1 MAEDSFQEKTEQPTP
16 KKIADARKKGTVAQ
30 SREIP
35 SAIILL
41 TSLGFFFFSGS
52 WMFSNMSDF
61 MGGIFRNIGSF
72 RIHDVATAST
82 LSIIIL
88 KNVLSIILPFMLAV
102 VVAGIVANIV
112 QIGFL
117 FSPEAFSPKL
127 SKFNPI
133 SGIKKLFS
141 LKSLVELVKSLIKI
155 TFVGGIAYLTIKTEF
170 KTIPTLMQMD
180 IKDII
185 SFIGITSFKICLYVS
200 LALIIMA
207 VLDYAYQKY
216 EHTKSLKM
224 TKQEVKDENKQTEGD
239 PKVKARIRSIQIEM
253 SRRRMMESV
262 PEADVVITNPTHL
275 AIALK
280 FDSDKMI
287 APKIVAKGAGKIAER
302 IREIADENHVP
313 IVENKP
319 LARTLFKIAEI
330 GDYIPAE
337 LYQAVAEVLAYVY
350 RLKGMR
356 AGES

>member
-1 MAEDSFQEKTEQPTP
+1 MAEESFQEKTEQPTP

-52 WMFSNMSDF
+52 WMFSSLSEF
-61 MGGIFRNIGSF
+61 MGGILRNIGSF
-72 RIHDVATAST
+72 RIHDITTAST
-82 LSIIIL
+82 LSITIL

-102 VVAGIVANIV
+102 VIAGIVANIV

-141 LKSLVELVKSLIKI
+141 LKSFVELVKSLIKI
-155 TFVGGIAYLTIKTEF
+155 TFVGGIAYLTIKSEL

-185 SFIGITSFKICLYVS
+185 SFIGITSFKICLYVAM
-200 LALIIMA
+200 ALIILA

-239 PKVKARIRSIQIEM
+239 PRVKARIRSIQIEM

-262 PEADVVITNPTHL
+262 PEADVVITNPTQL

-280 FDSDKMI
+280 FDSENMV

-302 IREIADENHVP
+302 IREIAGENQVP
-313 IVENKP
+313 IVENKF

-356 AGES
+356 TGA

>member
-1 MAEDSFQEKTEQPTP
+1 MAEESFQEKTEQPTP
-16 KKIADARKKGTVAQ
+16 KKIADARKKGTVAK

-35 SAIILL
+35 SAIIML
-41 TSLGFFFFSGS
+41 TSLGIFFFSGS
-52 WMFSNMSDF
+52 WMFSSLSEF
-61 MGGIFRNIGSF
+61 MASIFKNIGSF
-72 RIHDVATAST
+72 RVHDITTAST
-82 LSIIIL
+82 LSITIL
-88 KNVLSIILPFMLAV
+88 KNVLSIILPFMLAIV
-102 VVAGIVANIV
+102 AAGIVANIM

-133 SGIKKLFS
+133 KGIKKLFS
-141 LKSLVELVKSLIKI
+141 LRSFIELVKSLIKI
-155 TFVGGIAYLTIKTEF
+155 TFVGGIAYLTIKAEL

-180 IKDII
+180 VKDII
-185 SFIGITSFKICLYVS
+185 SFIGITSFKIYLYVS
-200 LALIIMA
+200 MAMIILA
-207 VLDYAYQKY
+207 VLDYVYQKY
-216 EHTKSLKM
+216 EHIKNLKM

-239 PKVKARIRSIQIEM
+239 PQVKARIRSIQIEM

-280 FDSDKMI
+280 FDSEKMI

-302 IREIADENHVP
+302 IREIADENYVP
-313 IVENKP
+313 IVENKL
-319 LARTLFKIAEI
+319 LAQTLFKITEI

-356 AGES
+356 TGI

>member
-1 MAEDSFQEKTEQPTP
+1 MAEESFQEKTEQPTP

-41 TSLGFFFFSGS
+41 TALGFFFFSGS
-52 WMFSNMSDF
+52 WMFSSLSEF
-61 MGGIFRNIGSF
+61 MGGILRNIGSF
-72 RIHDVATAST
+72 RIHDITTAST

-102 VVAGIVANIV
+102 VAAGIVANIV

-133 SGIKKLFS
+133 KGIKKLFS

-155 TFVGGIAYLTIKTEF
+155 TFVSGIAYLTIKTEL

-185 SFIGITSFKICLYVS
+185 SFIGTTSFKICLYVS
-200 LALIIMA
+200 MALIIMA

-239 PKVKARIRSIQIEM
+239 PRVKARIRSIQIEM

-280 FDSDKMI
+280 FDSENMV

-302 IREIADENHVP
+302 IREIAGENQVP

-350 RLKGMR
+350 RLKG
-356 AGES
+356 SISD

>member
-1 MAEDSFQEKTEQPTP
+1 MSEESFQEKTEQPTP

-52 WMFSNMSDF
+52 WMFLSLSEF
-61 MGGIFRNIGSF
+61 MGGMFRNIGSF
-72 RIHDVATAST
+72 RIHDITTVST
-82 LSIIIL
+82 LSILIL

-155 TFVGGIAYLTIKTEF
+155 TFVGGIAYLTIKTEL

-185 SFIGITSFKICLYVS
+185 SFIGITSFKICMYVS
-200 LALIIMA
+200 MALIIMA
-207 VLDYAYQKY
+207 ILDYAYQKY

-224 TKQEVKDENKQTEGD
+224 TKQEIKDEHKQSEGD

-253 SRRRMMESV
+253 SRRRMMEAV
-262 PEADVVITNPTHL
+262 PDADVVITNPTHL

-280 FDSDKMI
+280 FDSEKMI

-302 IREIADENHVP
+302 IREIAAENHVP

-356 AGES
+356 TGA

>member
-1 MAEDSFQEKTEQPTP
+1 
-16 KKIADARKKGTVAQ
+16 
-30 SREIP
+30 
-35 SAIILL
+35 
-41 TSLGFFFFSGS
+41 
-52 WMFSNMSDF
+52 MFSSLSEF
-61 MGGIFRNIGSF
+61 MGLIFKNIGSF
-72 RIHDVATAST
+72 RVHDITTAST
-82 LSIIIL
+82 LSIMVL
-88 KNVLSIILPFMLAV
+88 KNVLSIILPFMLAIV
-102 VVAGIVANIV
+102 TAGIVSNIM
-112 QIGFL
+112 QFGFL

-141 LKSLVELVKSLIKI
+141 LRSFIELVKSLIKI
-155 TFVGGIAYLTIKTEF
+155 TFVGGIAYLTIKTEL

-180 IKDII
+180 VKDII

-200 LALIIMA
+200 MALIILA
-207 VLDYAYQKY
+207 VLDFAYQKY
-216 EHTKSLKM
+216 EHIKNLKM

-239 PKVKARIRSIQIEM
+239 PQIKARIRSIQIEM

-280 FDSDKMI
+280 FDSEKMI

-302 IREIADENHVP
+302 IREIADENYVP
-313 IVENKP
+313 IVENKL
-319 LARTLFKIAEI
+319 LAQTLFKITEI

-356 AGES
+356 TGA

>member
-1 MAEDSFQEKTEQPTP
+1 MAEESFQEKTEQPTP

-41 TSLGFFFFSGS
+41 TALGFFFFSGS
-52 WMFSNMSDF
+52 WMFSSMSEF
-61 MGGIFRNIGSF
+61 MSGMLRNIGSF
-72 RIHDVATAST
+72 RIHDITTAST

-88 KNVLSIILPFMLAV
+88 KNVLAIILPFMLAV
-102 VVAGIVANIV
+102 VTAGIVANIV

-141 LKSLVELVKSLIKI
+141 LKSFVELVKSLIKI
-155 TFVGGIAYLTIKTEF
+155 TFVGGIAYLTIKAEL

-185 SFIGITSFKICLYVS
+185 SFIGTTSFKICMYVS
-200 LALIIMA
+200 MALIIMA
-207 VLDYAYQKY
+207 VLDYTYQKY

-253 SRRRMMESV
+253 SRRRMMEAV
-262 PEADVVITNPTHL
+262 PEADVIITNPTHL

-280 FDSDKMI
+280 FNSEKMV

-302 IREIADENHVP
+302 IREIASENHVP

-319 LARTLFKIAEI
+319 LTRTLFKIADI

-350 RLKGMR
+350 RLKGMLT
-356 AGES
+356 GV

>member
-1 MAEDSFQEKTEQPTP
+1 MAEESFQEKTEQPTP
-16 KKIADARKKGTVAQ
+16 KKIADARKKGTVAK

-35 SAIILL
+35 SAIIML
-41 TSLGFFFFSGS
+41 TSLGIFFFSGS
-52 WMFSNMSDF
+52 WMFSSLSEF
-61 MGGIFRNIGSF
+61 MASIFKNIGSF
-72 RIHDVATAST
+72 RVHDITTAST
-82 LSIIIL
+82 LSITIL
-88 KNVLSIILPFMLAV
+88 KNVLSIILPFMLAIV
-102 VVAGIVANIV
+102 AAGIVANIM

-133 SGIKKLFS
+133 KGIKKLFS
-141 LKSLVELVKSLIKI
+141 LRSFIELVKSLIKI
-155 TFVGGIAYLTIKTEF
+155 TFVGGIAYLTIKAEL

-180 IKDII
+180 VKDII
-185 SFIGITSFKICLYVS
+185 SFIGITSFKIYLYVS
-200 LALIIMA
+200 MAMIILA
-207 VLDYAYQKY
+207 VLDYVYQKY
-216 EHTKSLKM
+216 EHIKNLKM

-239 PKVKARIRSIQIEM
+239 PQVKARIRSIQIEM

-280 FDSDKMI
+280 FDSEKMI

-302 IREIADENHVP
+302 IREIADENYVP
-313 IVENKP
+313 IVENKL
-319 LARTLFKIAEI
+319 LAQTLFKITEI

-356 AGES
+356 TGV

>member
-1 MAEDSFQEKTEQPTP
+1 MAEESFQEKTERPTP
-16 KKIADARKKGTVAQ
+16 KKIADARKKGTVAK

-35 SAIILL
+35 SAVIML
-41 TSLGFFFFSGS
+41 TSLGIFFFSGS
-52 WMFSNMSDF
+52 WMFSSLSEF
-61 MGGIFRNIGSF
+61 MGLIFKNIGSF
-72 RIHDVATAST
+72 RVHDITTAST
-82 LSIIIL
+82 LSIMVL
-88 KNVLSIILPFMLAV
+88 KNVLSIILPFMLAIV
-102 VVAGIVANIV
+102 TAGIVSNIM
-112 QIGFL
+112 QFGFL
-117 FSPEAFSPKL
+117 FSPEAFSPKM

-141 LKSLVELVKSLIKI
+141 LRSFIELIKSLIKI
-155 TFVGGIAYLTIKTEF
+155 TFVGGIAYLTIKTEL

-180 IKDII
+180 VKDII

-200 LALIIMA
+200 MALIILA
-207 VLDYAYQKY
+207 VLDFAYQKY
-216 EHTKSLKM
+216 EHIKNLKM

-239 PKVKARIRSIQIEM
+239 PQIKARIRSIQIEM

-280 FDSDKMI
+280 FDSEKMI

-302 IREIADENHVP
+302 IREIADENYVP
-313 IVENKP
+313 IVENKL
-319 LARTLFKIAEI
+319 LAQTLFKITEI

-356 AGES
+356 TGA

>member
-1 MAEDSFQEKTEQPTP
+1 MAEESFQEKTEQPTP

-41 TSLGFFFFSGS
+41 TALGFFFFSGS
-52 WMFSNMSDF
+52 WMFSSLSEF
-61 MGGIFRNIGSF
+61 MGGILRNIGSF
-72 RIHDVATAST
+72 RIHDITTAST

-102 VVAGIVANIV
+102 VAAGIVANIV

-133 SGIKKLFS
+133 KGIKKLFS

-155 TFVGGIAYLTIKTEF
+155 TFVSGIAYLTIKTEL

-185 SFIGITSFKICLYVS
+185 SFIGTTSFKICLYVS
-200 LALIIMA
+200 MALIIMA

-280 FDSDKMI
+280 FDSENMV

-302 IREIADENHVP
+302 IREIAGENQVP

-356 AGES
+356 TGA

>member
-1 MAEDSFQEKTEQPTP
+1 MAEKSFQEKTEQPTP
-16 KKIADARKKGTVAQ
+16 KKIADARKKGTVAK

-41 TSLGFFFFSGS
+41 TSIGFFFFSGS
-52 WMFSNMSDF
+52 WMFSSLSEF
-61 MGGIFRNIGSF
+61 MGGIFKNIDSF
-72 RIHDVATAST
+72 RIHDITTASA

-88 KNVLSIILPFMLAV
+88 KNILSIILPFMLAIV
-102 VVAGIVANIV
+102 IAGIAANIM

-141 LKSLVELVKSLIKI
+141 LKSFVELIKSLIKI
-155 TFVGGIAYLTIKTEF
+155 AFVGGIAYLTIKTEF
-170 KTIPTLMQMD
+170 KTIPTLMQMEV
-180 IKDII
+180 KDII
-185 SFIGITSFKICLYVS
+185 SFIGMTSFKICLYVS
-200 LALIIMA
+200 LALIILA
-207 VLDYAYQKY
+207 VLDFAYQKH
-216 EHTKSLKM
+216 EHIKNLKM
-224 TKQEVKDENKQTEGD
+224 TKQEVKDENKQSEGD
-239 PKVKARIRSIQIEM
+239 PQVKARIRSIQIEM

-280 FDSDKMI
+280 FDSEKMV

-302 IREIADENHVP
+302 IREIAGDNHVP
-313 IVENKP
+313 IVENKL
-319 LARTLFKIAEI
+319 LAQTLFKISEI

-350 RLKGMR
+350 RLKGIR
-356 AGES
+356 TGV

>member
-1 MAEDSFQEKTEQPTP
+1 MAEESFQEKTEQPTP

-41 TSLGFFFFSGS
+41 TALGFFFFSGS
-52 WMFSNMSDF
+52 WMFSSLSEF
-61 MGGIFRNIGSF
+61 MGGILRNIGSF
-72 RIHDVATAST
+72 RIHDITTAST

-102 VVAGIVANIV
+102 VAAGIVANIV

-133 SGIKKLFS
+133 KGIKKLFS

-155 TFVGGIAYLTIKTEF
+155 TFVSGIAYLTIKTEL

-185 SFIGITSFKICLYVS
+185 SFIGTTSFKICLYVS
-200 LALIIMA
+200 MALIIMA

-216 EHTKSLKM
+216 EHIKSLKM

-262 PEADVVITNPTHL
+262 PEADVVITNPTQL

-280 FDSDKMI
+280 FDSEKMI

-302 IREIADENHVP
+302 IREIASENHVP

-319 LARTLFKIAEI
+319 LARTIFKIAEI

-350 RLKGMR
+350 RFKGMR
-356 AGES
+356 TGA

>member
-1 MAEDSFQEKTEQPTP
+1 MAEESFQEKTEQPTP
-16 KKIADARKKGTVAQ
+16 KKILDARKKGTVAQ

-52 WMFSNMSDF
+52 WMFSSLSEF
-61 MGGIFRNIGSF
+61 MGGMFRNIGLF
-72 RIHDVATAST
+72 RINDITTAST
-82 LSIIIL
+82 LSIIVL

-102 VVAGIVANIV
+102 VVAGIVANIA

-133 SGIKKLFS
+133 NGIKKLFS
-141 LKSLVELVKSLIKI
+141 LKSFVELVKSLIKI
-155 TFVGGIAYLTIKTEF
+155 TFVGGIAYLTIKTEL
-170 KTIPTLMQMD
+170 KTIPILMQMD

-200 LALIIMA
+200 MALIIMA

-216 EHTKSLKM
+216 EHIKSLKM

-239 PKVKARIRSIQIEM
+239 PRVKARIRSIQIEM

-275 AIALK
+275 AVALK
-280 FDSDKMI
+280 FDSEKMI

-302 IREIADENHVP
+302 IKEIADENHVP
-313 IVENKP
+313 ILENKP

-337 LYQAVAEVLAYVY
+337 LYQAVAEILAYVY

-356 AGES
+356 TGA

>member
-1 MAEDSFQEKTEQPTP
+1 MAEESFQEKTEQPTP
-16 KKIADARKKGTVAQ
+16 KKIADARKKGTVCQ
-30 SREIP
+30 SKEIP

-41 TSLGFFFFSGS
+41 TSLGFFFFSES
-52 WMFSNMSDF
+52 WMFSSLSEFMS
-61 MGGIFRNIGSF
+61 GIFQNIGSF
-72 RIHDVATAST
+72 RIHDITTASA
-82 LSIIIL
+82 LSITIL

-102 VVAGIVANIV
+102 VTAGIVANIV

-117 FSPEAFSPKL
+117 FSPEALSPKL

-141 LKSLVELVKSLIKI
+141 LKSFVELVKSLIKI
-155 TFVGGIAYLTIKTEF
+155 TFVGGIAYLTIKTEL

-185 SFIGITSFKICLYVS
+185 SFIGITSFKICLYVAM
-200 LALIIMA
+200 ALIIMA

-216 EHTKSLKM
+216 EHIKGLKM

-239 PKVKARIRSIQIEM
+239 PRVKARIRSIQIEM
-253 SRRRMMESV
+253 SRRRMMEAV
-262 PEADVVITNPTHL
+262 PEADVVITNPTQL

-280 FDSDKMI
+280 FDSENMI

-302 IREIADENHVP
+302 IREIAGENQVP
-313 IVENKP
+313 IVENK
-319 LARTLFKIAEI
+319 LLVRTLFKIAEI

-350 RLKGMR
+350 RLKG
-356 AGES
+356 SISD

>member
-1 MAEDSFQEKTEQPTP
+1 MAEESFQEKTEQPTP
-16 KKIADARKKGTVAQ
+16 KKVADARKKGTVAQ

-52 WMFSNMSDF
+52 WMFSSMSEF
-61 MGGIFRNIGSF
+61 MGGTFRNIGSF
-72 RIHDVATAST
+72 RIHDIATAST

-117 FSPEAFSPKL
+117 FSPEPFSPKL
-127 SKFNPI
+127 SKFNPVK
-133 SGIKKLFS
+133 GIKKLFS
-141 LKSLVELVKSLIKI
+141 LKSFVELVKSLIKI
-155 TFVGGIAYLTIKTEF
+155 TFVGGIAYLTITTEL

-200 LALIIMA
+200 VALIIMA

-239 PKVKARIRSIQIEM
+239 PRVKARIRSIQIEM

-280 FDSDKMI
+280 FDSEKMI

-302 IREIADENHVP
+302 IREIAGENHVP
-313 IVENKP
+313 IVENKL
-319 LARTLFKIAEI
+319 LARTLFKIAEMVI
-330 GDYIPAE
+330 IFP
-337 LYQAVAEVLAYVY
+337 LNFIKQLP
-350 RLKGMR
+350 RFWLMFT
-356 AGES
+356 S

>member
-1 MAEDSFQEKTEQPTP
+1 MAEESFQEKTEQPTP

-41 TSLGFFFFSGS
+41 TSLGIFFFSGS
-52 WMFSNMSDF
+52 WMFSSLSDF
-61 MGGIFRNIGSF
+61 MGGIFRNIGTF
-72 RIHDVATAST
+72 KIYDITTAST
-82 LSIIIL
+82 LSTIIL

-102 VVAGIVANIV
+102 VVAGIMANIL

-127 SKFNPI
+127 SKFNPLK
-133 SGIKKLFS
+133 GIKKLFS
-141 LKSLVELVKSLIKI
+141 LKSFVELIKSLIKI
-155 TFVGGIAYLTIKTEF
+155 TFVGGIAYLTIKMEI
-170 KTIPTLMQMD
+170 KTIPILMQMG
-180 IKDII
+180 IKDIV
-185 SFIGITSFKICLYVS
+185 SFVGITSFKICLYVS
-200 LALIIMA
+200 MALIIMA
-207 VLDYAYQKY
+207 VLDYIYQKY
-216 EHTKSLKM
+216 EHIKGLKM

-239 PKVKARIRSIQIEM
+239 PKVKARIRSIQLEI

-280 FDSDKMI
+280 FDAEKMI
-287 APKIVAKGAGKIAER
+287 APKIMAKGAGKIAER

-350 RLKGMR
+350 RLKGM
-356 AGES
+356 ATGA

>member
-1 MAEDSFQEKTEQPTP
+1 MSEESFQEKTEQPTP
-16 KKIADARKKGTVAQ
+16 KKITDARKKGTVAQ
-30 SREIP
+30 SREVP

-52 WMFSNMSDF
+52 WMFSSMSEF
-61 MGGIFRNIGSF
+61 MGGILRNIGSF
-72 RIHDVATAST
+72 RVHDITTAST

-102 VVAGIVANIV
+102 VVAGITANIV

-141 LKSLVELVKSLIKI
+141 LKAFVELVKSLIKI
-155 TFVGGIAYLTIKTEF
+155 TFVAGIAYLTIKSEL

-185 SFIGITSFKICLYVS
+185 SFIGIISFKICLYVAM
-200 LALIIMA
+200 ALIIMA
-207 VLDYAYQKY
+207 ILDYAYQKY

-253 SRRRMMESV
+253 SKRRMMEAV

-280 FDSDKMI
+280 FDSEKMV

-302 IREIADENHVP
+302 IREIAVENNVP

-330 GDYIPAE
+330 GDFIPAE

-356 AGES
+356 TGA

>member
-1 MAEDSFQEKTEQPTP
+1 MAEESFQEKTEQPTP

-52 WMFSNMSDF
+52 WMFSSLSEF
-61 MGGIFRNIGSF
+61 MGGILRNIGSF
-72 RIHDVATAST
+72 RIHDITTAST
-82 LSIIIL
+82 LSVIIL

-102 VVAGIVANIV
+102 VAAGIVANIV

-133 SGIKKLFS
+133 KGIKKLFS

-155 TFVGGIAYLTIKTEF
+155 TFVSGIAYLTIKTEL

-185 SFIGITSFKICLYVS
+185 SFIGTTSFKICLYVS
-200 LALIIMA
+200 MALIIMA

-216 EHTKSLKM
+216 EHIKSLKM

-280 FDSDKMI
+280 FDSEKMI

-302 IREIADENHVP
+302 IREIAGENHVP

-319 LARTLFKIAEI
+319 LARTIFKIAEI

-350 RLKGMR
+350 RLKG
-356 AGES
+356 SISD

>member
-1 MAEDSFQEKTEQPTP
+1 MSEESFQEKTERPTP

-35 SAIILL
+35 SAVILL
-41 TSLGFFFFSGS
+41 TSLGFFFFTGS
-52 WMFSNMSDF
+52 WMFSSMSEF
-61 MGGIFRNIGSF
+61 MGGVFVNIGSF
-72 RIHDVATAST
+72 RIHDITTAST
-82 LSIIIL
+82 LSIITL
-88 KNVLSIILPFMLAV
+88 KSVLSILLPFMLAV
-102 VVAGIVANIV
+102 VAAGIVANIV

-141 LKSLVELVKSLIKI
+141 LKSFVELVKSLIKI
-155 TFVGGIAYLTIKTEF
+155 SFVGGIAYLTINTEL

-185 SFIGITSFKICLYVS
+185 SFIGFTSFKICLYVS
-200 LALIIMA
+200 IALIAMA

-216 EHTKSLKM
+216 EYIKSLKM
-224 TKQEVKDENKQTEGD
+224 TKQEVKDENKQAEGD
-239 PKVKARIRSIQIEM
+239 PGVKARIRSIQIEM
-253 SRRRMMESV
+253 SKRRMMESV

-280 FDSDKMI
+280 FDSEKMI

-302 IREIADENHVP
+302 IKKIADENHIP
-313 IVENKP
+313 IVENRP

-330 GDYIPAE
+330 DDYIPAE

-350 RLKGMR
+350 RLQGTR
-356 AGES
+356 AGA

>member
-1 MAEDSFQEKTEQPTP
+1 MAEESFQEKTEQPTP
-16 KKIADARKKGTVAQ
+16 KKVADARKKGTVAQ

-52 WMFSNMSDF
+52 WMFSSMSEF
-61 MGGIFRNIGSF
+61 MGGTFRNIGSF
-72 RIHDVATAST
+72 RIHDITTAST
-82 LSIIIL
+82 LSITIL

-117 FSPEAFSPKL
+117 FTPEPFSPKL
-127 SKFNPI
+127 SKFNPVK
-133 SGIKKLFS
+133 GIKKLFS
-141 LKSLVELVKSLIKI
+141 LKSFVELVKSLIKI
-155 TFVGGIAYLTIKTEF
+155 TFVGGIAYLTITTEL

-200 LALIIMA
+200 VALIIMA

-239 PKVKARIRSIQIEM
+239 PRVKARIRSIQIEM

-280 FDSDKMI
+280 FDSEKMI

-302 IREIADENHVP
+302 IREIAGENHVP

-350 RLKGMR
+350 KLKGMR
-356 AGES
+356 TGV

>member
-1 MAEDSFQEKTEQPTP
+1 MAEESFQEKTEQPTP
-16 KKIADARKKGTVAQ
+16 KKVADARKKGTVAQ

-52 WMFSNMSDF
+52 WMFSSMSEF
-61 MGGIFRNIGSF
+61 MGGTFRNIGSF
-72 RIHDVATAST
+72 RIHDIATAST

-117 FSPEAFSPKL
+117 FSPEPFSPKL
-127 SKFNPI
+127 SKFNPVK
-133 SGIKKLFS
+133 GIKKLFS
-141 LKSLVELVKSLIKI
+141 LKSFVELVKSLIKI
-155 TFVGGIAYLTIKTEF
+155 TFVGGIAYLTITREL
-170 KTIPTLMQMD
+170 KTIPTLIQMD

-200 LALIIMA
+200 VALIIMA

-239 PKVKARIRSIQIEM
+239 PRVKARIRSIQIEM

-262 PEADVVITNPTHL
+262 PEADVVITNPTQL

-280 FDSDKMI
+280 FDSENMV

-302 IREIADENHVP
+302 IREIAGENQVP
-313 IVENKP
+313 IVENKF
-319 LARTLFKIAEI
+319 LARTLYKIVEI

-350 RLKGMR
+350 KLKGMR
-356 AGES
+356 SGV

>member
-1 MAEDSFQEKTEQPTP
+1 MAEESFQEKTERPTP
-16 KKIADARKKGTVAQ
+16 KKIADARKKGTVAK

-35 SAIILL
+35 SAVIML
-41 TSLGFFFFSGS
+41 TSLGIFFFSGS
-52 WMFSNMSDF
+52 WMFSSLSEF
-61 MGGIFRNIGSF
+61 MGLIFKNIGSF
-72 RIHDVATAST
+72 RVHDITTAST
-82 LSIIIL
+82 LSIMVL
-88 KNVLSIILPFMLAV
+88 KNVLSIILPFMLAIV
-102 VVAGIVANIV
+102 TAGIVSNIM
-112 QIGFL
+112 QFGFL

-141 LKSLVELVKSLIKI
+141 LRSFIELVKSLIKI
-155 TFVGGIAYLTIKTEF
+155 TFVGGIAYLTIKTEL

-180 IKDII
+180 VKDII

-200 LALIIMA
+200 MALIILA
-207 VLDYAYQKY
+207 VLDFAYQKY
-216 EHTKSLKM
+216 EHIKNLKM

-239 PKVKARIRSIQIEM
+239 PQIKARIRSIQIEM

-280 FDSDKMI
+280 FDSEKMI

-302 IREIADENHVP
+302 IREIADENYVP
-313 IVENKP
+313 IVENKL
-319 LARTLFKIAEI
+319 LAQTLFKITEI

-356 AGES
+356 TGA

>member
-1 MAEDSFQEKTEQPTP
+1 MAEESFQEKTEKPTP

-41 TSLGFFFFSGS
+41 TALGFFFFSGS
-52 WMFSNMSDF
+52 WMFSSMSEF
-61 MGGIFRNIGSF
+61 MGGMLRNIGSF
-72 RIHDVATAST
+72 RIHDITTAST

-133 SGIKKLFS
+133 NGIKKLFS

-155 TFVGGIAYLTIKTEF
+155 TFVGGIAYLTIKTEL

-185 SFIGITSFKICLYVS
+185 SFIGITSLRICLYVS

-280 FDSDKMI
+280 FDSEKMV

-302 IREIADENHVP
+302 IREIAGENHVP

-356 AGES
+356 TGES

>member
-1 MAEDSFQEKTEQPTP
+1 
-16 KKIADARKKGTVAQ
+16 
-30 SREIP
+30 EIP

-52 WMFSNMSDF
+52 WMFSSLSEF
-61 MGGIFRNIGSF
+61 MGGIFRDIGSF
-72 RIHDVATAST
+72 RIHDIATAST
-82 LSIIIL
+82 LSITIL
-88 KNVLSIILPFMLAV
+88 KNILSIILPFMLV
-102 VVAGIVANIV
+102 IVVAGIVANII

-127 SKFNPI
+127 SKFNLI
-133 SGIKKLFS
+133 KGIKKLFS

-155 TFVGGIAYLTIKTEF
+155 TIVGGTAYLTIEAQL

-180 IKDII
+180 IKDILT
-185 SFIGITSFKICLYVS
+185 FIGMTSFKICLYVS
-200 LALIIMA
+200 MALIIMA
-207 VLDYAYQKY
+207 VLDYSYQKY

-224 TKQEVKDENKQTEGD
+224 TKQEIKDENKQTEGD
-239 PKVKARIRSIQIEM
+239 PQVKARIRSIQIEM

-262 PEADVVITNPTHL
+262 PDADVVITNPTHL

-280 FDSDKMI
+280 FDSEKMV

-302 IREIADENHVP
+302 IRDIAGDNHVP
-313 IVENKP
+313 IVENKL
-319 LARTLFKIAEI
+319 LAQTLFKISEI

-350 RLKGMR
+350 RLKGIR
-356 AGES
+356 TGV

>member
-1 MAEDSFQEKTEQPTP
+1 MAEESFQEKTEQPTP

-41 TSLGFFFFSGS
+41 TALGFFFFSGS
-52 WMFSNMSDF
+52 WMFSSLSEF
-61 MGGIFRNIGSF
+61 MGGILRNIGSF
-72 RIHDVATAST
+72 RIHDITTAST

-102 VVAGIVANIV
+102 VAAGIVANIV

-133 SGIKKLFS
+133 KGIKKLFS

-155 TFVGGIAYLTIKTEF
+155 TFVSGIAYLTIKTEL

-185 SFIGITSFKICLYVS
+185 SFIGTTSFKICLYVS
-200 LALIIMA
+200 MALIIMA

-239 PKVKARIRSIQIEM
+239 PRVKARIRSIQIEM

-280 FDSDKMI
+280 FDSENMV

-302 IREIADENHVP
+302 IREIAGENQVP

-356 AGES
+356 TGA

>member
-1 MAEDSFQEKTEQPTP
+1 MAEESFQEKTEQPTP

-41 TSLGFFFFSGS
+41 TALGFFFFSGS
-52 WMFSNMSDF
+52 WMFSSMSEF
-61 MGGIFRNIGSF
+61 MGVMFRNIGLF
-72 RIHDVATAST
+72 RIHDITTAST

-133 SGIKKLFS
+133 KGIKKLFS

-155 TFVGGIAYLTIKTEF
+155 TFVGGIAYLTIKTEL

-185 SFIGITSFKICLYVS
+185 SFIGTTSFKICLYVS

-253 SRRRMMESV
+253 SRRRMMEAV
-262 PEADVVITNPTHL
+262 PEADVVITNPTQL

-280 FDSDKMI
+280 FDSEKML

-356 AGES
+356 TGA